1 MSELLL
7 LSGGIDSIALAAW
20 RRPSLCLTIDYGQ
33 APAAAEFTAAK
44 QVCKD
49 LGLQWQGLTIP
60 IRELGAGDLASE
72 APSRCSDKSEFWPF
86 RNQFLI
92 TVAAMAA
99 IKNTCSTVLVG
110 TVSTDNRHVDGSA
123 AFIEKL
129 DAVLNMQEGALMLDA
144 PAKGL
149 SSVELIQRSKISM
162 SVLGWAHSCHL
173 SNLACGSCAGCIKHT
188 NVMQEMQ
195 RRDKDESSQNTICC

>member
-33 APAAAEFTAAK
+33 APAVAEFTAAK
-44 QVCKD
+44 QICKD
-49 LGLQWQGLTIP
+49 LGLRWQGLTIP

-72 APSRCSDKSEFWPF
+72 APSRCSNKSEFWPF

-99 IKNTCSTVLVG
+99 IKNSCSTVSVG
-110 TVSTDNRHVDGSA
+110 TVSTDNRHIDGST

-129 DAVLNMQEGALMLDA
+129 SSILSMQEGSVMLDA
-144 PAKGL
+144 PAKQL
-149 SSVELIQRSKISM
+149 SSVELIQRSNISM
-162 SVLGWAHSCHL
+162 CVLGWAHSCHL
-173 SNLACGSCAGCIKHT
+173 SNLACGSCAGCIKHI
-188 NVMQEMQ
+188 NVMHEV
-195 RRDKDESSQNTICC
+195 RERDKDGWSQNTICS